1 MFYPGGQKARGNL
14 ARAIYK
20 DADIYLLDD
29 PLSAVDAHVGK
40 HLFEECIKKFLEDKV
55 VILVTHQ
62 IQYLKEADNILVLQ
76 QGKVTHQGNYE
87 SILNSCKEE
96 ISSFL
101 NEEKETESEMKDDS
115 ETTESEDS
123 EKNNPEITDEKT
135 SLMETSNSEK
145 GGPKGSEELS
155 KTGTVSKDVYFGYFK
170 AGANLCTGFIVIFA
184 TICTHSLYSLSDLWI
199 ARWTNSEDA
208 QLDEYNHLLHNSSDS
223 NSTLQENYHELEASN
238 QFNLMIYGL
247 LILGLIVFCSIQTI
261 QYYLVCM
268 TASRNLHNAMFEK
281 LLRAQPRFFDVN
293 PSGRILNRF
302 SKDMGSMDEVL
313 PASMLDVKWVRYHSI

>member
-1 MFYPGGQKARGNL
+1 
-14 ARAIYK
+14 
-20 DADIYLLDD
+20 
-29 PLSAVDAHVGK
+29 
-40 HLFEECIKKFLEDKV
+40 
-55 VILVTHQ
+55 
-62 IQYLKEADNILVLQ
+62 
-76 QGKVTHQGNYE
+76 
-87 SILNSCKEE
+87 
-96 ISSFL
+96 
-101 NEEKETESEMKDDS
+101 
-115 ETTESEDS
+115 
-123 EKNNPEITDEKT
+123 
-135 SLMETSNSEK
+135 MEPSNSEK
-145 GGPKGSEELS
+145 EGPKGSEELS
-155 KTGTVSKDVYFGYFK
+155 KTGTVSKDVYLGYFK

-199 ARWTNSEDA
+199 ARWTNLEDA

-223 NSTLQENYHELEASN
+223 NSTLQENYHELQASN
-238 QFNLMIYGL
+238 QFNLMIYSL
-247 LILGLIVFCSIQTI
+247 LILGLLVFCSIQTI